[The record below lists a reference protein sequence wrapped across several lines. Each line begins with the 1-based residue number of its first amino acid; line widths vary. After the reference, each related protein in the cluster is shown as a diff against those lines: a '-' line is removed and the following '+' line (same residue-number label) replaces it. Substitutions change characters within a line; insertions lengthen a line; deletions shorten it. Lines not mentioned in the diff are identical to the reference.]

1 MRSLRVPPLLF
12 AVPLLGIA
20 RLFPEHGFGLWLR
33 LAAATLV
40 LLAPGRLVARAL
52 GLCGAAPALAW
63 SAALVAGA
71 LAFTF
76 AVGGSLDLTL
86 ALVLVAGLVALCLL
100 LLRPLRFAPLSA
112 RRGGSRLRRLAR
124 LAGETPRAAPAHVG
138 RGAAPKVRGRGLVV
152 LGGLALGG
160 ALWFVESAVDGDA
173 LFHLG
178 RIRKLVDLG
187 SLSLHDVGE
196 FQHGGLH
203 PGYAFPLW
211 HAWLGLVAKL
221 AGVDPTSVVVH
232 ESSLLAPLA
241 LVLALEMG
249 IAVFRSQA
257 LGLVTMLAQLALI
270 CFAPGHGG
278 AYSMFTE
285 PGTAARQ
292 LFVPSSLALFFL
304 FVRQP
309 SWPVG
314 LSLAAIGLDLS
325 LVHPTYSL
333 FLGIPLVAF
342 VAARALLAR
351 GADLRAGALALL
363 AGGIPTIL
371 VFVWLKPIVDQT
383 LSITPGPHA
392 LARSLHHYAVDLVVH
407 SPHRYYLQPEVV
419 ARTGAVAVAA
429 LVLVPLALLARERRW
444 SALVLGGTVLVLALE
459 LSSFLFPHFADAVSL
474 SQARRASGFVPFAF
488 AFAGGAW
495 VLAQRLPRPALFL
508 LGLGIGIWLQV
519 AYPGDFGLRTP
530 HNGPG
535 ITAWIALF
543 GGAAALVAGAV
554 LAWLRPLD
562 DEERT
567 PRAATAAL
575 AAALFVVPVAVHGF
589 ANWTPTTK
597 RDAYALSPGLVHFLQ
612 HDVPA
617 RSVVFG
623 DLETSYRAVAFA
635 PVYTVAAPP
644 AHVANTRPNHVRQR
658 RAAVLRFFARGEDL
672 AIPRGWGAQWLI
684 LRHGEGVAAVEA
696 KGLRPVYADG
706 RFVVFSLRP

>member
-1 MRSLRVPPLLF
+1 MRLRLRLPMLLV

-20 RLFPEHGFGLWLR
+20 RFFPAGDGFGLWLR

-40 LLAPGRLVARAL
+40 LFLPGRLVARAL
-52 GLCGAAPALAW
+52 GLRGAAPALAW
-63 SAALVAGA
+63 SAALLAGA
-71 LAFTF
+71 LAITF

-86 ALVLVAGLVALCLL
+86 ALVLAAGFVGLFARPGAPRREPLPGRGLVAL
-100 LLRPLRFAPLSA
+100 A
-112 RRGGSRLRRLAR
+112 
-124 LAGETPRAAPAHVG
+124 
-138 RGAAPKVRGRGLVV
+138 
-152 LGGLALGG
+152 GLALGG
-160 ALWFVESAVDGDA
+160 ALWFVESAIDGDA

-178 RIRKLVDLG
+178 RMRKLVDLH

-211 HAWLGLVAKL
+211 HAWLSLVAKL
-221 AGVDPTSVVVH
+221 AGVDPTAVIVH

-249 IAVFRSQA
+249 VAVFRSQA
-257 LGLVTMLAQLALI
+257 LGLVTMLAQVALI

-292 LFVPSSLALFFL
+292 LFVPSSIALFFL
-304 FVRQP
+304 FVRKP
-309 SWPVG
+309 SGPLA
-314 LSLAAIGLDLS
+314 LSLAAAGMDLS
-325 LVHPTYSL
+325 FVHPTYSL
-333 FLGIPLVAF
+333 FLGLPLVGF

-351 GADLRAGALALL
+351 GADLRAGILGLV
-363 AGGIPTIL
+363 AGGIPTLL
-371 VFVWLKPIVDQT
+371 VFLWLKPIVDQT
-383 LSITPGPHA
+383 LSITPGPIA
-392 LARSLHHYAVDLVVH
+392 LLKSLKHYRFDLVIH
-407 SPHRYYLQPEVV
+407 SASRYYLQPEVV

-429 LVLVPLALLARERRW
+429 LVLVPLALLARDRRW
-444 SALVLGGTVLVLALE
+444 SALVLGGTVLVLGIE
-459 LSSFLFPHFADAVSL
+459 LWPLVFPRFSDAVSL
-474 SQARRASGFVPFAF
+474 SQSRRASGFVPFSF
-488 AFAGGAW
+488 AFAGGAA
-495 VLAQRLPRPALFL
+495 VLARRVPRPALFAL
-508 LGLGIGIWLQV
+508 ALGVSIWLQLDF
-519 AYPGDFGLRTP
+519 PGDFGLRTP

-535 ITAWIALF
+535 IATWIALF
-543 GGAAALVAGAV
+543 GGAAALVAGTA
-554 LAWLRPLD
+554 LARVPPAPQ
-562 DEERT
+562 EEGSG
-567 PRAATAAL
+567 RAWTAAL
-575 AAALFVVPVAVHGF
+575 AAATFVVPVAVHGF
-589 ANWTPTTK
+589 ANWTPTTPH
-597 RDAYALSPGLVHFLQ
+597 DAYALSPGLVHFLQ

-635 PVYTVAAPP
+635 PVYAVATPP

-684 LRHGEGVAAVEA
+684 LRHGEHVAAVEA

-706 RFVVFSLRP
+706 RFVVFSLGP